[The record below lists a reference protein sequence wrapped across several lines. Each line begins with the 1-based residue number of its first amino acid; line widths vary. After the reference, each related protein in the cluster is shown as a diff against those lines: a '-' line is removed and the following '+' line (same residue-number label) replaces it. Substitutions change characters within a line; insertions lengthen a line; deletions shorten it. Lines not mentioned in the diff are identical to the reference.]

1 MCLLLV
7 WKPVELREVHNK
19 LLGKGQSLLFRS
31 RCSRLMIFLF
41 GQRKFSHFLLNNA
54 GAESG
59 EEGNTFLL
67 LIRCA
72 RHAVK
77 QLQRLIAAHGLGLLL
92 LCCWWGRRWRKPGHC
107 FVWRYEWI
115 SFGVYLLIPPLLRW
129 QLQKYRNSKNYICN
143 FVCMC
148 PDFSAFLVL
157 FSKKKKLWAAD
168 WIIKLWAA
176 DWIIKCISSPSTH
189 LQRSTRNN
197 WSFANASNERWC
209 VKGS

>member
-1 MCLLLV
+1 
-7 WKPVELREVHNK
+7 
-19 LLGKGQSLLFRS
+19 
-31 RCSRLMIFLF
+31 
-41 GQRKFSHFLLNNA
+41 
-54 GAESG
+54 
-59 EEGNTFLL
+59 
-67 LIRCA
+67 
-72 RHAVK
+72 
-77 QLQRLIAAHGLGLLL
+77 
-92 LCCWWGRRWRKPGHC
+92 
-107 FVWRYEWI
+107 
-115 SFGVYLLIPPLLRW
+115 LIPPLLRW